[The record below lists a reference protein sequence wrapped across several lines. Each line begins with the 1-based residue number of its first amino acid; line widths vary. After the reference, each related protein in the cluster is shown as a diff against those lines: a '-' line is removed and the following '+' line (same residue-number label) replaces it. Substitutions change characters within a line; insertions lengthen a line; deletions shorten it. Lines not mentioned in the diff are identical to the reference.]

1 MADDAAA
8 TLPTD
13 PATDDTPVVDVEPVA
28 STPVRA
34 TADEPAPAAEKE
46 PSSAAPVASTE
57 IPAEAGTAVEADS
70 SAETESAPTSPEP
83 VSPEPAIAERTSP
96 EPATAEPG
104 RSEQAEDSSSSR
116 LLSVPGAEFAEI
128 PIHEVREN
136 PRNPRT
142 LFDEDELDELAY
154 SLREV
159 GVLQPVVVRPIPVTE
174 DGESFELVM
183 GERRW
188 RAARRAGLTSIPA
201 IIRETSDDDLLR
213 DALLENLH
221 RTQLNPLEEANAYQQ
236 LLDDFGCTQDEL
248 GERIGRSR
256 PQITNT
262 LRLLRLP
269 ALVQRRLASGAIS
282 AGHARALLSLDD
294 PALMEEL
301 AQRIVSEGLSVRAVE
316 RLVARGELQQPTR
329 TPRRSTY
336 DPHVVE
342 LTSRL
347 SNRLEAPVRI
357 DVGKRKGRIT
367 LEFSNLED
375 LERLV
380 ENMGLDATLLASD
393 EHA

>member
-1 MADDAAA
+1 MRKQEAEPEAADPVGSSQLASGGSGSAVDADAKADADADGAA
-8 TLPTD
+8 D
-13 PATDDTPVVDVEPVA
+13 ADTEAGAEDAGRSDAGAEP
-28 STPVRA
+28 
-34 TADEPAPAAEKE
+34 EPE
-46 PSSAAPVASTE
+46 PSRD
-57 IPAEAGTAVEADS
+57 G
-70 SAETESAPTSPEP
+70 
-83 VSPEPAIAERTSP
+83 
-96 EPATAEPG
+96 
-104 RSEQAEDSSSSR
+104 

-142 LFDEDELDELAY
+142 MFDDEELDELAY

-159 GVLQPVVVRPIPVTE
+159 GMLQPVVVRPIPVTDE
-174 DGESFELVM
+174 GESFELVM

-188 RAARRAGLTSIPA
+188 RAARRAELTSIPA

-236 LLDDFGCTQDEL
+236 LLEDFGCTQDEL
-248 GERIGRSR
+248 GDRIGRSR

-269 ALVQRRLASGAIS
+269 ALVQRRLASGALS

-294 PALMEEL
+294 PSLMEEL

-316 RLVARGELQQPTR
+316 RLVARGGQQAPTR
-329 TPRRSTY
+329 TVRRSTY
-336 DPHVVE
+336 DPHVVD

-347 SNRLEAPVRI
+347 SNRLETPVRI

-367 LEFSNLED
+367 LEFTNLED
-375 LERLV
+375 LDRVIES
-380 ENMGLDATLLASD
+380 MGLDVPAPDAAQGTED
-393 EHA
+393 